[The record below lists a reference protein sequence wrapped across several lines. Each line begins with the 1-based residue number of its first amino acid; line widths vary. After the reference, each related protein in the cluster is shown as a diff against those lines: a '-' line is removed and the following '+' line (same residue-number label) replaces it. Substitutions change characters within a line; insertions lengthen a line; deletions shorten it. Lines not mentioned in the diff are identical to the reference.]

1 MGSTASKERRVPER
15 FERYELHETLGT
27 GGMGTVVRAR
37 DTTTGQF
44 VALKLI
50 TGTVDPKAPD
60 RFRLEFQALAGLRN
74 PHIVGVNRFGRW
86 EERFF
91 IDMQLVDGNDLAHI
105 LAEYGPLPPDQA
117 TLIIGQIAS
126 ALDSAHAQQ
135 LLHRDVKPANILVTN
150 TATTGGGAL
159 HCYLADFGITKSM
172 RDDAPRLTSTNAVLG
187 TLDYMAPE
195 RIRGRKSD
203 QRIDVYALACV
214 LFQCVTGKPPYAG
227 SQEHVMLQHLNGDL
241 PDASAVNPQV
251 PRRLA
256 EVISQGMSKEPE
268 DRPATAGL
276 FAASAA
282 AALTPPVATRA
293 APPPGH
299 TPAVSDPP
307 PPGRKSVIVA
317 AAAVGLLVGALAM
330 GALNSGASQEA
341 VAQPPTATQTQTV
354 TVTPSATA
362 APAADTPSEA
372 EATPTNPAEAPI
384 PDKPVPTGLVLPA
397 AYAGDWQAIVTP
409 ARTESD
415 STLHP
420 VRLTLEQ
427 GNAGDVVGNFQ
438 FPTLCS
444 AMTFEAQLIAAD
456 SEVAHIKTSG
466 CSPRGRYLYLYPND
480 DGTLRA
486 EFQRTADGD
495 PVGEATFSRQ

>member
-1 MGSTASKERRVPER
+1 MPER

-50 TGTVDPKAPD
+50 NGTVDPKAAD
-60 RFRLEFQALAGLRN
+60 RFRLEFEALAGLRN

-91 IDMQLVDGNDLAHI
+91 IDMQLVDGKDLAHI
-105 LAEYGPLPPDQA
+105 LAEHGPLPPDQA

-187 TLDYMAPE
+187 TLDYLAPE

-227 SQEHVMLQHLNGDL
+227 SQEHVMLQHLNGDR

-299 TPAVSDPP
+299 TPVVSDLPPP

-330 GALNSGASQEA
+330 GALNSGAGQEA
-341 VAQPPTATQTQTV
+341 VAQSPTATQTQTV

-362 APAADTPSEA
+362 TPAADTPSEA
-372 EATPTNPAEAPI
+372 EATPASPDEAPI

-397 AYAGDWQAIVTP
+397 AYAGDWQALVTP
-409 ARTESD
+409 ARSQRD
-415 STLHP
+415 STP
-420 VRLTLEQ
+420 YPIRLTLEQ
-427 GNAGDVVGNFQ
+427 GNAGDVVGSYEL
-438 FPTLCS
+438 PTLCS
-444 AMTFEAQLIAAD
+444 TSIYRAQLVAAD
-456 SEVAHIKTSG
+456 SEVAHIKMSG
-466 CSPRGRYLYLYPND
+466 CYMEFLYLYPND

-486 EFQRTADGD
+486 ELQRTGRG
-495 PVGEATFSRQ
+495 PVEEATFSRQ